1 MPLNFTEM
9 LLATFTRLAIRTT
22 KLRAPPLRYHPP
34 VASFSSY
41 RNQQYHK
48 LRKKKKHADPFQILG
63 MVDAG
68 HKEEDSILFKDV
80 KKTFLRI
87 AMEHHPDTM
96 SKKDEESI
104 TNSRD
109 IFISAREAFEQIVE
123 GPNGVAILRSESNK
137 DSDEFEDWFRQET
150 GHDIPFMDAATM
162 KEVAKMTETVGG
174 GLDRDGGMWTLARMV
189 TNSVKSGGDA
199 RDVLRL
205 EAGGGSGN
213 GTDGVL
219 RRRRRR

>member
-1 MPLNFTEM
+1 M
-9 LLATFTRLAIRTT
+9 LPATLTRLAARTT
-22 KLRAPPLRYHPP
+22 KLSVLTIRMRYPP

-41 RNQQYHK
+41 RNQPYHK
-48 LRKKKKHADPFQILG
+48 LRKKKADPFKILG
-63 MVDAG
+63 IVDAG
-68 HKEEDSILFKDV
+68 RKDEGSVLFKDV
-80 KKTFLRI
+80 KKKFLRI

-96 SKKDEESI
+96 SKKDEESMA
-104 TNSRD
+104 NSRD
-109 IFISAREAFEQIVE
+109 FFISAREAFEQIVE
-123 GPNGVAILRSESNK
+123 GPNGFAILRSESNK
-137 DSDEFEDWFRQET
+137 DSDNFEDWFRQET

-189 TNSVKSGGDA
+189 TNSVKSGGDG

-205 EAGGGSGN
+205 EAGDGSGS
-213 GTDGVL
+213 GFDGVL

>member
-1 MPLNFTEM
+1 M
-9 LLATFTRLAIRTT
+9 LPVTITRLFVRTAT
-22 KLRAPPLRYHPP
+22 LRSPPLRFYPP
-34 VASFSSY
+34 AASFSSY

-48 LRKKKKHADPFQILG
+48 LRKKKKQVDPFQILG
-63 MVDAG
+63 IAVTER
-68 HKEEDSILFKDV
+68 KDSILFKDV

-87 AMEHHPDTM
+87 AMEHHPDTI
-96 SKKDEESI
+96 SKRDEESMA
-104 TNSRD
+104 NSRD
-109 IFISAREAFEQIVE
+109 IFIAAREAFEQIVE
-123 GPNGVAILRSESNK
+123 GPNGLATLRSEAAK
-137 DSDEFEDWFRQET
+137 DSEDFEDWFKQET
-150 GHDIPFMDAATM
+150 GHDLPFMDAATM

-205 EAGGGSGN
+205 EAGDGVGN
-213 GTDGVL
+213 GIDGVL

>member
-1 MPLNFTEM
+1 MR
-9 LLATFTRLAIRTT
+9 LLLKMMRMAFTRLAIRST
-22 KLRAPPLRYHPP
+22 KLRTA
-34 VASFSSY
+34 VAVPQPIALFSSY

-48 LRKKKKHADPFQILG
+48 LRKKQKQNDPFQILG

-68 HKEEDSILFKDV
+68 RKKEDAILFKDV

-96 SKKDEESI
+96 SKKDEESMA
-104 TNSRD
+104 NSRD
-109 IFISAREAFEQIVE
+109 IFIAAREAFEQIVE
-123 GPNGVAILRSESNK
+123 GPNGVAVLRSESNK
-137 DSDEFEDWFRQET
+137 DSDDFEDWFKQET
-150 GHDIPFMDAATM
+150 GHDMPFMDAATM

-205 EAGGGSGN
+205 ESGD
-213 GTDGVL
+213 GKGIDGVL